1 MFNFYAGAY
10 NNGEVNYNTLNIEL
24 KHPLEIANNF
34 LGYNQHSFYGDFAT
48 KGVNHNTINIKNDL
62 TTTDL
67 SQSYKDA
74 LNIIAARTLEGSA
87 DYNKVYINNSM
98 STLPVYIYTAK
109 KNILNNQDFY
119 PSSANNNEVVIKD
132 FASFRNLTVL
142 TEAKEAS
149 YNTINYNNVQSITDV
164 SNIDKANHNTIDIKN
179 YSSNAADNAY
189 LIMAY
194 NEAAYNKI
202 IINDTLFGVAS
213 DKREGILSI
222 IAGLS
227 NNAHDNTLI
236 INNLNLDEYKNNNS
250 IFIAPSAITGLSEAK
265 SYNNT
270 LYIGGNL
277 NIFKNT
283 FIDILAGALVHYE
296 DSNSASNAVAP
307 SDISLS
313 KNNRLILNTKVEA
326 RIINNFEHY
335 YLIVSNKINT
345 TPLLKSYDA
354 PINISSE
361 GVLALYT
368 LKEQYPYL
376 KNKEILILQS
386 EQGFIDENSNTL
398 NQEELQSFIEK
409 MQKNKEDFKLSSID
423 RLKKMNLQK
432 LSYEVRIS
440 QDGKS
445 IYAKIK

>member
-109 KNILNNQDFY
+109 KNLLNNQDFY
-119 PSSANNNEVVIKD
+119 PSSANNNKVSIKD
-132 FASFRNLTVL
+132 FTSFRNLTVL

-149 YNTINYNNVQSITDV
+149 YNTINYNNVQSITDA
-164 SNIDKANHNTIDIKN
+164 SNIDKGSKIIIRALDKANHNIIDIKN
-179 YSSNAADNAY
+179 YSSNA
-189 LIMAY
+189 
-194 NEAAYNKI
+194 AAYNKI

-227 NNAHDNTLI
+227 NNGHDNTLI

-250 IFIAPSAITGLSEAK
+250 VFIAPSAITGLSEAK

-270 LYIGGNL
+270 LYRRE
-277 NIFKNT
+277 FKY
-283 FIDILAGALVHYE
+283 I
-296 DSNSASNAVAP
+296 
-307 SDISLS
+307 
-313 KNNRLILNTKVEA
+313 
-326 RIINNFEHY
+326 
-335 YLIVSNKINT
+335 
-345 TPLLKSYDA
+345 
-354 PINISSE
+354 
-361 GVLALYT
+361 
-368 LKEQYPYL
+368 
-376 KNKEILILQS
+376 
-386 EQGFIDENSNTL
+386 
-398 NQEELQSFIEK
+398 
-409 MQKNKEDFKLSSID
+409 
-423 RLKKMNLQK
+423 
-432 LSYEVRIS
+432 
-440 QDGKS
+440 
-445 IYAKIK
+445 

>member
-1 MFNFYAGAY
+1 MFNFYAGAS
-10 NNGEVNYNTLNIEL
+10 NNGEANYNTLNIEL

-34 LGYNQHSFYGDFAT
+34 LGYNQHSFYGGFAT
-48 KGVNHNTINIKNDL
+48 KGV
-62 TTTDL
+62 
-67 SQSYKDA
+67 
-74 LNIIAARTLEGSA
+74 
-87 DYNKVYINNSM
+87 
-98 STLPVYIYTAK
+98 
-109 KNILNNQDFY
+109 
-119 PSSANNNEVVIKD
+119 
-132 FASFRNLTVL
+132 
-142 TEAKEAS
+142 
-149 YNTINYNNVQSITDV
+149 
-164 SNIDKANHNTIDIKN
+164 NHNTIDIKN

-227 NNAHDNTLI
+227 NNGHDNTLI

-296 DSNSASNAVAP
+296 DNYSASNAIAP

-345 TPLLKSYDA
+345 TSLLKSYDA
-354 PINISSE
+354 PINISS
-361 GVLALYT
+361 
-368 LKEQYPYL
+368 
-376 KNKEILILQS
+376 
-386 EQGFIDENSNTL
+386 
-398 NQEELQSFIEK
+398 
-409 MQKNKEDFKLSSID
+409 
-423 RLKKMNLQK
+423 
-432 LSYEVRIS
+432 
-440 QDGKS
+440 
-445 IYAKIK
+445 